1 MSSPNLNAS
10 AEALNR
16 EEQAPKQMV
25 QGAKQ
30 VKIAGNVAMMG
41 SGSAGKV
48 SVQKG
53 DGKVAGFAGN
63 PDVMK
68 RGNNNNN
75 SLSNNNFVK
84 RGGHTK

>member
-16 EEQAPKQMV
+16 DEQAPKQMV
-25 QGAKQ
+25 QGGKQ

-53 DGKVAGFAGN
+53 DGLNSAFAGKL
-63 PDVMK
+63 DVIK

-75 SLSNNNFVK
+75 LSNNTFVK
-84 RGGHTK
+84 RGGHHK